1 MRGREAVGRA
11 WIVDFLGA
19 LDQPGRL
26 LRRVFDRNDLVIF
39 TVFGNA
45 RRGVRRIVL
54 ATTGRPPYASALTA
68 PATVTYRTPRLR
80 CPAWRRTARAPSW
93 RSRSTG
99 PSGCACCRGQGSDPA
114 HRLAPGRRCCPRCRG
129 STARIPRWCPLPS
142 RLERTRTTAPRAS
155 RESLPPLGG
164 YIDRCQQPRQ

>member
-39 TVFGNA
+39 SVLGNA
-45 RRGVRRIVL
+45 RRGVTRIVL

-68 PATVTYRTPRLR
+68 PATAKAVFMSDWHTASFPVAGSMDGASKPTPVN
-80 CPAWRRTARAPSW
+80 RRPV
-93 RSRSTG
+93 
-99 PSGCACCRGQGSDPA
+99 
-114 HRLAPGRRCCPRCRG
+114 HV
-129 STARIPRWCPLPS
+129 
-142 RLERTRTTAPRAS
+142 RLERGNLIFRDTGSVTTWR
-155 RESLPPLGG
+155 
-164 YIDRCQQPRQ
+164 